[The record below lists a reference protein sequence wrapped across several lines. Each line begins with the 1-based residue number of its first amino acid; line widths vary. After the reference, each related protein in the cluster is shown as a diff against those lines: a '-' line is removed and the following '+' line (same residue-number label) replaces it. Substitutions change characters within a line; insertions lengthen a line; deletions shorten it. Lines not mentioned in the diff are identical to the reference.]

1 MVQAEKKRRISLRSS
16 ANTGRG
22 KYSYKYPLSGV
33 LVCGECGGK
42 LRRYGRVKAD
52 GTKVPLWICVEHQK
66 NINNCSMKAVKEEDI
81 INLYLSVLKDLKENI
96 DEIKDVVY
104 KNVSEELTSS
114 VITDV
119 GVYEHQIKEKR
130 KEIMEIFKKKN
141 DGLITVKE
149 YEEKYKALSEAIMKL
164 EEKF

>member
-1 MVQAEKKRRISLRSS
+1 MFYVTNSHPEIISTELFDMVQAEKKRRISLRSS

-66 NINNCSMKAVKEEDI
+66 NINNCSMKAVK
-81 INLYLSVLKDLKENI
+81 
-96 DEIKDVVY
+96 
-104 KNVSEELTSS
+104 
-114 VITDV
+114 
-119 GVYEHQIKEKR
+119 
-130 KEIMEIFKKKN
+130 
-141 DGLITVKE
+141 
-149 YEEKYKALSEAIMKL
+149 
-164 EEKF
+164 